1 MTFQSR
7 LQAWALTI
15 VMLMAVPAA
24 AQTPATHAAFPDHPM
39 LPRDVEIELAPRMVV
54 LRYDDV
60 PGVIGQVGTI
70 LGKHKVNIAN
80 FSLGRRMGATDEQS
94 KGKAREAIAV
104 VHVDGRVPEGVLKV
118 LRKVAAIEQAKAIR
132 LF

>member
-1 MTFQSR
+1 MR
-7 LQAWALTI
+7 N
-15 VMLMAVPAA
+15 
-24 AQTPATHAAFPDHPM
+24 
-39 LPRDVEIELAPRMVV
+39 R
-54 LRYDDV
+54 DV

-80 FSLGRRMGATDEQS
+80 FSLGRRMGATDEKS

-118 LRKVAAIEQAKAIR
+118 LRKVDAIEQAKAIR

>member
-1 MTFQSR
+1 VLHKHAPR
-7 LQAWALTI
+7 LLNVDGI
-15 VMLMAVPAA
+15 
-24 AQTPATHAAFPDHPM
+24 
-39 LPRDVEIELAPRMVV
+39 DVEAPLERNLIYM
-54 LRYDDV
+54 RNRDV

-80 FSLGRRMGATDEQS
+80 FSLGRRMGATDEKS

-118 LRKVAAIEQAKAIR
+118 LRKVDAIEQAKAIR